1 MHCSAPLAHPAAV
14 LHRFVAP
21 MWQWRNSMMDGCG
34 VKITKQPNGTF
45 LAEEGQFVN
54 DEWVSRGPRR
64 CAEGGWWRGLRAL
77 YCSPAGQQMLCS
89 AHLCSGA
96 ETSLF
101 GADVLPKCALPIT
114 MLQRC
119 TLSICNSPAFL
130 SLRWAT

>member
-64 CAEGGWWRGLRAL
+64 CAEGGWWRAR
-77 YCSPAGQQMLCS
+77 CEHCTVHQQGSRCCVVHTSAVVQKHRCLVQMCFQS
-89 AHLCSGA
+89 AHCR
-96 ETSLF
+96 
-101 GADVLPKCALPIT
+101 LPCFSAAL
-114 MLQRC
+114 
-119 TLSICNSPAFL
+119 
-130 SLRWAT
+130 